1 LIVLCRVACLGL
13 LPRVVFVL
21 YFLLR
26 RHPVSTLFPYTT
38 LFRSRRPCT
47 GPRRAARGW
56 LEPRTA
62 RPRFG
67 WSRSRVLCLAAPVRA
82 RRGLGLRSGRPGRV
96 VPSATPWAPP
106 RVPYARHPPGGGR
119 GLGLTSPLP
128 AGVQGPSST
137 IARCNGGRTRPIRG
151 PTSEDPHA
159 GADRARSS
167 PRANVSES

>member
-82 RRGLGLRSGRPGRV
+82 RRGLWVTVRATGAGRAERHALGATPGAVRPPSPRWRPRPGLD
-96 VPSATPWAPP
+96 VPVASRRPGTVKHHSKVQRWAHPPDPWADL
-106 RVPYARHPPGGGR
+106 R
-119 GLGLTSPLP
+119 GSACWCGSCAVL
-128 AGVQGPSST
+128 AE
-137 IARCNGGRTRPIRG
+137 
-151 PTSEDPHA
+151 SE
-159 GADRARSS
+159 R
-167 PRANVSES
+167 